1 MTTQPTAVVQAL
13 DAAIIKTINVR
24 EGERVKAGDELATL
38 DPTFAAADVEALKL
52 QIASLD
58 ATVARCEAELANRPY
73 DPSAERQ
80 RRGDPLRR
88 VAEGPLPAAQGT
100 VGGPDPRL

>member
-1 MTTQPTAVVQAL
+1 M
-13 DAAIIKTINVR
+13 R

-58 ATVARCEAELANRPY
+58 AQIARCEAELANRPY
-73 DPSAERQ
+73 DPTPSANAGR
-80 RRGDPLRR
+80 DPLRR
-88 VAEGPLPAAQGT
+88 VAESPLPAAQGA
-100 VGGPDPRL
+100 VRGPDPRL